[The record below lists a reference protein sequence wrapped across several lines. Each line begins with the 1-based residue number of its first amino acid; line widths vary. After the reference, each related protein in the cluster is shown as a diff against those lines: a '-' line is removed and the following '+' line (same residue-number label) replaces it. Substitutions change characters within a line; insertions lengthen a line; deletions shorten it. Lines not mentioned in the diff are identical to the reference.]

1 MCSQIGR
8 DKELGGLNEVGR
20 ELGKAGGSISQALE
34 TQVRRC
40 VVWLVL
46 RAVEAMSRFCRRER
60 AGSPGGQEAS
70 EGGGSERVL
79 GLEKGICGGC

>member
-1 MCSQIGR
+1 M
-8 DKELGGLNEVGR
+8 
-20 ELGKAGGSISQALE
+20 E
-34 TQVRRC
+34 TG
-40 VVWLVL
+40 
-46 RAVEAMSRFCRRER
+46 RRER